1 MNEEQ
6 FVIGPL
12 HASFQIGSLQE
23 EWLSRLE
30 KYPEKQHKGS
40 LGYQVGSSYKACC
53 LGEAAMCLGVAKF
66 DSAGMMFNQESS
78 AYLWDY
84 ELLGLYSKEGMSR
97 YSNTSLSKLNDA
109 DKTWPEIAKIV
120 RDNPSNF
127 FKESK

>member
-12 HASFQIGSLQE
+12 QQ

-30 KYPEKQHKGS
+30 KYPERQHKTS
-40 LGYQVGSSYKACC
+40 LGYQADSSYKACC
-53 LGEAAMCLGVAKF
+53 LGEAAMVLGVAKF
-66 DSAGMMFNQESS
+66 DNEGVMFNQESL

-84 ELLGLYSKEGMSR
+84 ELLGLYSKEGKSR
-97 YSNTSLSKLNDA
+97 YSGTSLSDLNDS
-109 DKTWPEIAKIV
+109 DKTWPEIAKMV